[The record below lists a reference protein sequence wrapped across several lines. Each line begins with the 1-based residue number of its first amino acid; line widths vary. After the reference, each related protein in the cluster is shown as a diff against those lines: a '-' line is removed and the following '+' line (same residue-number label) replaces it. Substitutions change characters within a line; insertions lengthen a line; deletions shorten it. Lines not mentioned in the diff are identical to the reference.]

1 MFNAMVY
8 IVCTNIWTGMIRT
21 DHGPVQWR
29 HQSVAPNL
37 LDAAQWCIL
46 NPPLAHKPG
55 TNISLLQWYCIKHYT
70 INNKIVVENIMLEWN
85 RTDLTPHLQC
95 SVCLQI
101 NIFTLHVSNTT
112 GNTGNP
118 PPAPAPSLDIYV
130 CNCIYYLHCCWPPL
144 GCSVRVLRG
153 KCN

>member
-1 MFNAMVY
+1 MFY
-8 IVCTNIWTGMIRT
+8 FVCTNIWTGMIRT
-21 DHGPVQWR
+21 DQCNGGIKVLHPTCWR
-29 HQSVAPNL
+29 MQRSDASSILLSLTNPELTSVCFNGIAL
-37 LDAAQWCIL
+37 SI
-46 NPPLAHKPG
+46 
-55 TNISLLQWYCIKHYT
+55 IHYT

-118 PPAPAPSLDIYV
+118 PPAPAPSLDSYV
-130 CNCIYYLHCCWPPL
+130 CNCIFTIYTAAASPRLHWP
-144 GCSVRVLRG
+144 GVTC
-153 KCN
+153 